1 MTIMTSTARCTSS
14 AAEAEL
20 DARAEPAARR
30 AAVLLRARSKQD
42 RSMHCGSNYIYLKNS
57 RRRKLMRF
65 QVRSIVVLLSALAPL
80 SPQAATIARNGQTAC
95 RIVLTTDA
103 TTAEQTAARELAA
116 HLGKAAGAR
125 FGVGTEVEAVG
136 HASCIYV
143 GPTNFARSKG
153 LAPDRLGAE
162 EWIMRTVGDDLVL
175 IGGRPRGTLYAVYRF
190 LEDVVGVHWWNP
202 REESVP
208 HRPTLVVADLDRRG
222 KPVLRYRD
230 IYMLY
235 GSDGG
240 RFAARN
246 RLNRDGDARI
256 SKDYGGGMD
265 YGPPY
270 HVHTFYLYCP
280 PKTYFET
287 HPKWFSLI
295 NGKRSADRTQ
305 LCLTNQE
312 VRDFFVKKLKAY
324 IESARKGAKDE
335 GVPAPDVFDIS
346 QNDWG
351 GMCQCEECQAIAK
364 SEGSEAGPLFDFV
377 NHLADAIKDEYPGVY
392 IDTLAY
398 TMTQKAPKTIRPR
411 DNVIVR
417 LCDTGS
423 NFTKPITH
431 EANTRFREHLLSW
444 ARIAK
449 NLRIWD
455 YAVTYGQ
462 VGNLPMPTAH
472 TFPADYQFYA
482 EHNVEGVFTEHEYP
496 VLADLRDFKVWMMMK
511 MLEDPY
517 RDYDALVR
525 TFTDGF
531 YGPAGKHIREYLAA
545 LERAADEKP
554 AHISMGNNPQKY
566 RYLDF
571 ALVRAAHAIFDRA
584 EAAVAEEPILLRRV
598 RHARLSLDR
607 ATTLRFRYL
616 TRQWAALGNEPETTP
631 LNRQAIG
638 KRAKATWYSQADLSL
653 PPNQRAAAKKK
664 ADGEIDPQL
673 ARKAHV
679 PLPAK
684 FQDLAPGSVF
694 DYLADMTRNWRGIV
708 KVVPDPGAESGIT
721 NRLEFPAHVHADKH
735 PVTRYQLPMPWGLY
749 DQINR
754 RGIGGNRIRPE
765 DVPGRGYHWYKMGSF
780 KITPSTYLY
789 FFWSWIIQADID
801 DAIDPQNPDGKL
813 DIWARI
819 KFEGPA
825 FPHGN
830 AGEKDAI
837 CVERVVLAK
846 SGGK

>member
-1 MTIMTSTARCTSS
+1 MQ
-14 AAEAEL
+14 
-20 DARAEPAARR
+20 
-30 AAVLLRARSKQD
+30 LRA
-42 RSMHCGSNYIYLKNS
+42 CLIAT
-57 RRRKLMRF
+57 
-65 QVRSIVVLLSALAPL
+65 LLSAFAPL
-80 SPQAATIARNGQTAC
+80 TARSATIARDGQAVC
-95 RIVLTTDA
+95 RIVLATDA
-103 TTAEQTAARELAA
+103 TIAERTAARELATY
-116 HLGKAAGAR
+116 LGKVTGAR

-136 HASCIYV
+136 HSACIHV
-143 GPTNFARSKG
+143 GPTSFALSKG
-153 LAPDRLGAE
+153 MQIDRLGAE
-162 EWIMRTVGDDLVL
+162 EWVMRTVDDDLILV
-175 IGGRPRGTLYAVYRF
+175 GGRPRGTLYAVYRF

-208 HRPTLVVADLDRRG
+208 HRPTLVVDDLDQRG

-235 GSDGG
+235 GRDGG

-256 SKDYGGGMD
+256 SKDYGGCMD

-295 NGKRSADRTQ
+295 KGKRTADRTQ

-312 VRDFFVKKLKAY
+312 VRDFFVKKLRAY
-324 IESARKGAKDE
+324 IESARRRAKED
-335 GVPAPDVFDIS
+335 GVPAPDLFDVS

-351 GMCQCEECQAIAK
+351 GMCQCDGCQAIAK

-377 NHLADAIKDEYPGVY
+377 NHLADATKDDYPDVY
-392 IDTLAY
+392 IGTLAY

-411 DNVIVR
+411 DRVIVR

-444 ARIAK
+444 ARITK

-455 YAVTYGQ
+455 YAVTYGR
-462 VGNLPMPTAH
+462 VGNLPMPTVH
-472 TFPADYQFYA
+472 TYPADYQFYA

-511 MLEDPY
+511 TLEDPY
-517 RDYDALVR
+517 QDYDALVQ
-525 TFTDGF
+525 TFTNGF
-531 YGPAGKHIREYLAA
+531 YGLAGGHIREYLGA
-545 LERAADEKP
+545 LKRAADRRP
-554 AHISMGNNPQKY
+554 AHISMGNDPQKY
-566 RYLDF
+566 RYLDLE
-571 ALVRAAHAIFDRA
+571 LVRAAHTILDQA
-584 EAAVAEEPILLRRV
+584 EAAVAENPILLRRV

-607 ATTLRFRYL
+607 ATLLRFRYL
-616 TRQWAALGNEPETTP
+616 TRQWAALGNKPESIP
-631 LNRQAIG
+631 LDRQAIG
-638 KRAKATWYSQADLSL
+638 RRAKNTWYTQADLLLS
-653 PPNQRAAAKKK
+653 PNQCAAAKKK
-664 ADGEIDPQL
+664 ADEEIDPQV

-679 PLPAK
+679 PLPTK
-684 FQDLAPGSVF
+684 FRNRPPADVF

-708 KVVPDPGAESGIT
+708 KVVPDADAESGIT
-721 NRLEFPAHVHADKH
+721 NRLEFPTHIDADKQ
-735 PVTRYQLPMPWGLY
+735 PIERYKLPMPWGLY

-754 RGIGGNRIRPE
+754 RGIASSRIGPE
-765 DVPGRGYHWYKMGSF
+765 DVPGRGYHWYQMGSF
-780 KITPSTYLY
+780 KIVPSTYLY
-789 FFWSWIIQADID
+789 LFWSWIIQVDVD
-801 DAIDPQNPDGKL
+801 DVVDPQNPDGQF

-825 FPHGN
+825 FPHGK
-830 AGEKDAI
+830 ADEKDAI
-837 CVERVVLAK
+837 YVERVVVAK
-846 SGGK
+846 IGAK